1 MSKMGL
7 HDPFRYL
14 KHKLWSKKGSRVRL
28 VIWLPTTKSQESPR
42 FPYVQVVCNTLL
54 ESSWQGLYLLQTSFQ
69 SEVYTQS
76 YGPPKLQTSELWKF
90 RTKWHLGANPMARP
104 PHKVM
109 GPQSCRSSSYE
120 DFGQNDI
127 WVLVPW
133 PDTEY
138 IIRGKVVASPKF
150 GPWWVLWVCVCPWLV
165 HAPKCFNHALTNL
178 LFGLCKFVW
187 IIELF
192 INLPNPIPKLQ
203 QTPLPPK
210 CYEPRSAPQLLFLP
224 LSSPLDSQLSPSRS
238 LGMRHSQLNPSR
250 SLGVCHSQL
259 SPSKELGE
267 CQLSSMQTT
276 YAIHLP
282 PITFSFSSVRLS
294 IISLTSML
302 LIGLNFF
309 NVHVGTWSSL
319 SHLPFGIL
327 SKQITQKHEML
338 WHWNKVGSLLGT
350 NHIWCIL
357 MPQIVS

>member
-1 MSKMGL
+1 
-7 HDPFRYL
+7 
-14 KHKLWSKKGSRVRL
+14 
-28 VIWLPTTKSQESPR
+28 
-42 FPYVQVVCNTLL
+42 
-54 ESSWQGLYLLQTSFQ
+54 
-69 SEVYTQS
+69 
-76 YGPPKLQTSELWKF
+76 
-90 RTKWHLGANPMARP
+90 MARP

-109 GPQSCRSSSYE
+109 DPQSCRSLGCE

-138 IIRGKVVASPKF
+138 IIRGKVVAPPKF
-150 GPWWVLWVCVCPWLV
+150 GPWWVLWVYVCSWLV
-165 HAPKCFNHALTNL
+165 RAPKCFNHALTNL
-178 LFGLCKFVW
+178 LFGLCKSMW
-187 IIELF
+187 IIELLV
-192 INLPNPIPKLQ
+192 NLPNPIPKLK

-210 CYEPRSAPQLLFLP
+210 CYEPRSVPQLLFLA
-224 LSSPLDSQLSPSRS
+224 LFSPLDSQLSPSRS
-238 LGMRHSQLNPSR
+238 LGVRHSQLNPSR
-250 SLGVCHSQL
+250 SLGVRHSQLSPSRNLGVRHSQLNPSRSLGVRHSQLNPSRSLKVRHSQLSPSKSLGVCHSQL
-259 SPSKELGE
+259 SPSKSLGE

-282 PITFSFSSVRLS
+282 PITFSISSVRLN
-294 IISLTSML
+294 IIFLTSML

-350 NHIWCIL
+350 NRIWCIL

>member
-1 MSKMGL
+1 
-7 HDPFRYL
+7 
-14 KHKLWSKKGSRVRL
+14 
-28 VIWLPTTKSQESPR
+28 
-42 FPYVQVVCNTLL
+42 
-54 ESSWQGLYLLQTSFQ
+54 
-69 SEVYTQS
+69 
-76 YGPPKLQTSELWKF
+76 
-90 RTKWHLGANPMARP
+90 MARP

-109 GPQSCRSSSYE
+109 GPQSCRSLGCE

-138 IIRGKVVASPKF
+138 IIRGKVVAPPKF
-150 GPWWVLWVCVCPWLV
+150 GPWWVLWVYVCSWLV
-165 HAPKCFNHALTNL
+165 RAPKCFNHALTNL
-178 LFGLCKFVW
+178 LFGLCKSMW
-187 IIELF
+187 IIELLV
-192 INLPNPIPKLQ
+192 NLPNPIPKLK

-210 CYEPRSAPQLLFLP
+210 CYEPRSVPQLLFLA
-224 LSSPLDSQLSPSRS
+224 LFSPLDSQLNPSRS
-238 LGMRHSQLNPSR
+238 LGVRHSQLNPSR
-250 SLGVCHSQL
+250 SLKVRHSQLSPSKSLGVCHSQL
-259 SPSKELGE
+259 SPSKSLGE

-282 PITFSFSSVRLS
+282 PITFSISSVRLN
-294 IISLTSML
+294 IIFLTSML

-350 NHIWCIL
+350 NRIWCIL